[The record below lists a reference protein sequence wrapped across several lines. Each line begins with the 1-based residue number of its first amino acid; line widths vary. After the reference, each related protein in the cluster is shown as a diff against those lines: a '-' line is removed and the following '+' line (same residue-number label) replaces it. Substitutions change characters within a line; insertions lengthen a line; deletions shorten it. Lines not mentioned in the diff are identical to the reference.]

1 MRIAIT
7 GSLTLLVCAGSV
19 TAAEI
24 ESLKVYQD
32 GARYRT
38 EMQVLLDVPAAA
50 AYAALTDYAKLARIN
65 PQIRQVELL
74 SGQAPAPAR
83 LRTLLRLCVGFLCK
97 QVEQVQ
103 DMIQPAATRLHAQV
117 IPEKS
122 DLAYGVAD
130 WRFVP
135 EGERSRLYFTAEIE
149 PKFWVPPLVGPW
161 LVRRALTHEA
171 ITTSAGIEAAARNNS
186 PAQ

>member
-1 MRIAIT
+1 MRGLFAAALC
-7 GSLTLLVCAGSV
+7 GCAGPAL
-19 TAAEI
+19 AAQI
-24 ESLKVYQD
+24 ESLKVTQD

-38 EMQVLLDVPAAA
+38 EMRVLLDVPAAA
-50 AYAALTDYAKLARIN
+50 AYAVLTDYTLLARIN
-65 PQIRQVELL
+65 PQIRQVEVL
-74 SGQAPAPAR
+74 SGKAPAPAR
-83 LRTLLRLCVGFLCK
+83 LRTLVRLCVGLLCK

-103 DMIQPAATRLHAQV
+103 DMMQPAATELQARV

-135 EGERSRLYFTAEIE
+135 EGGHSRLYFNAEIE
-149 PKFWVPPLVGPW
+149 PKFWVPPLIGPW

-171 ITTSAGIEAAARNNS
+171 ITTSTGIEAAAREQL
-186 PAQ
+186 P